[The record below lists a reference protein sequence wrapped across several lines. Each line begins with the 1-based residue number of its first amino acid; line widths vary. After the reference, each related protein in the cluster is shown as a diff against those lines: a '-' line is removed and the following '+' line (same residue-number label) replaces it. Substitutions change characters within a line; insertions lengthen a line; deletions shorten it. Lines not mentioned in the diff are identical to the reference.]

1 MKIGGRPGPADAVQ
15 AVVALADLHTRMDGW
30 AEARTLLETVV
41 RAGDATGRRDNP
53 WLPIARA
60 RLAAVTEGLNR
71 NL

>member
-1 MKIGGRPGPADAVQ
+1 M
-15 AVVALADLHTRMDGW
+15 VALADLHTRMDGW